1 MQAVD
6 FYSPL
11 RRREINQSRIMPMR
25 HLNAIVTLLMMFFTP
40 LILSFIGILEFPSA
54 STSLP
59 YPDSSSDDAVS
70 SDPFRDVLVAFIK
83 WDLEVG
89 CARFRENH
97 HKGSIRGN
105 VSSGSLQESG
115 SLGCGGMKMDDVRC
129 AASMNVG
136 VGSFSDPEGM
146 DGLAQF
152 LDEKNPSDSHILQ
165 SLRGHKTYRYLRVK

>member
-1 MQAVD
+1 
-6 FYSPL
+6 
-11 RRREINQSRIMPMR
+11 MPMR
-25 HLNAIVTLLMMFFTP
+25 HLNAIATLLMMFFTP

-115 SLGCGGMKMDDVRC
+115 SLGCGGMKMDDVRVLVKVC
-129 AASMNVG
+129 CFHERWCWFILRPRRHGRAS
-136 VGSFSDPEGM
+136 SIP
-146 DGLAQF
+146 
-152 LDEKNPSDSHILQ
+152 
-165 SLRGHKTYRYLRVK
+165 